1 MMVGVKWAAG
11 ILKETLGLSEED
23 IELLKQYIEQL
34 KCEGPALAKR
44 AEMSERRTLIIAKC
58 LKMVY
63 PDQWAAAENEV
74 KEQYKAA
81 AAKRKA
87 EQEASKSQE

>member
-1 MMVGVKWAAG
+1 MVGEQFAANVVKIA
-11 ILKETLGLSEED
+11 LGLTDADMAEF
-23 IELLKQYIEQL
+23 KKYIEQL
-34 KCEGPALAKR
+34 RCEGPALVKR
-44 AEMSERRTLIIAKC
+44 AELSERRTLIIAKC

-87 EQEASKSQE
+87 EQEASESQE